1 MPHLFTFLEKS
12 GLVRLAGP
20 MKFPLLPVLVTQPR
34 GRPALVLLHSCVP
47 CRLCAVGHGPGRGLC
62 AKKATVRAAQCFRHA
77 KNQEEDG
84 RTKATRPK

>member
-1 MPHLFTFLEKS
+1 MPHLFNFLEKS

-34 GRPALVLLHSCVP
+34 GRPALVLLHSCIP

-62 AKKATVRAAQCFRHA
+62 AKQAH
-77 KNQEEDG
+77 NEG
-84 RTKATRPK
+84 RTVLPSCKEPGGRRKDQGDAS